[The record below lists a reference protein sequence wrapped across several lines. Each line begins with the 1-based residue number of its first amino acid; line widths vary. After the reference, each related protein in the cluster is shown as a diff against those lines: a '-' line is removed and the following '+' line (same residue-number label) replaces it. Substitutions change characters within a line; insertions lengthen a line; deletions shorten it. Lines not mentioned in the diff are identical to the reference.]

1 MSQQDALKP
10 ALEEKKEDCVHSF
23 ITTLDLGRSCTI
35 CGLVVE
41 HIKDMVFMWHKPVLK
56 QKRLTPGERQP
67 RYWSKEGD
75 DAELEE
81 PLGIPGLEVHPS
93 LEEALHPHQLDGF
106 KFLSRNLVEE
116 DAGGCMLAFAPG
128 TGKTFLVISFL
139 QSFLIQVPHAKP
151 MVVAPKGMLRPWA
164 QEFKKWE
171 VEEIPIFDLYEANS
185 VESQLDLL
193 QKWQQQERSVLLVGY
208 PQFVNMTGDVG
219 KLLTEG
225 PGLLILDEGH
235 LARTKNTKILT
246 SLMQV
251 RTKRRVLLSG
261 TPFNNNS
268 DEFYH
273 TLELIRPNFMLQT
286 GASLSPTTN
295 STEVI
300 ASEMVVVSQSTS
312 FMKPSNGR
320 QAFKDIFGDGIDSGD
335 PKQMTE
341 ALRHLRTFIAPFVSW
356 HKGEILDTLPGISD
370 FTVMLHI
377 TPMQRHLLDL
387 SEMKNNDNLQKRA
400 AAIYVHPVLEPV
412 AETGNRS
419 QDDLRLQGDVKVRDG
434 AKLRWVL
441 DLVRLCHAAGE
452 KLLIFSEYLYSLAL
466 IENMASHQMGWSKGV
481 QILRLDGKMHPAER
495 ESTITRFNS
504 NSESQVLC
512 ASVKACGEGISLV
525 GASRVVLLEVSWNPA
540 VARQAISRA
549 FRIGQQRK
557 VVVYRLIAANTH
569 EEHKIHESSIRKDW
583 LARVLFDQNAA
594 CNDYRSILCDVTK
607 GCSDRFL
614 DHGPLRDGVRSIYER
629 EF

>member
-1 MSQQDALKP
+1 MTWATDVQMANARPFSISTLQDLSNDTKSTP
-10 ALEEKKEDCVHSF
+10 MRGVSK
-23 ITTLDLGRSCTI
+23 R
-35 CGLVVE
+35 
-41 HIKDMVFMWHKPVLK
+41 
-56 QKRLTPGERQP
+56 KRLTPGERQP
-67 RYWSKEGD
+67 SYWSKEGD

-81 PLGIPGLEVHPS
+81 PLQIPGLEVHPS

-106 KFLSRNLVEE
+106 KFLSRNMVEE
-116 DAGGCMLAFAPG
+116 DAGGCMLALALG

-185 VESQLDLL
+185 VESQ
-193 QKWQQQERSVLLVGY
+193 SVLLVGY

-225 PGLLILDEGH
+225 HGLLILDEGH

-251 RTKRRVLLSG
+251 RTKQCVLLSG

-273 TLELIRPNFMLQT
+273 TLELIQPNFMLQT

-300 ASEMVVVSQSTS
+300 ASEMVAASQSTS
-312 FMKPSNGR
+312 VMKPSNGR

-335 PKQMTE
+335 PKQMTK

-370 FTVMLHI
+370 FT
-377 TPMQRHLLDL
+377 
-387 SEMKNNDNLQKRA
+387 KRA

-412 AETGNRS
+412 AETGSRS
-419 QDDLRLQGDVKVRDG
+419 QDDLRLQGDVKVRDS

-452 KLLIFSEYLYSLAL
+452 RLLIFSEYL
-466 IENMASHQMGWSKGV
+466 KGV
-481 QILRLDGKMHPAER
+481 QILRLDGKMHLAER

-504 NSESQVLC
+504 NSESWVLC
-512 ASVKACGEGISLV
+512 ASVK
-525 GASRVVLLEVSWNPA
+525 NPA
-540 VARQAISRA
+540 VAQQAISRA

-557 VVVYRLIAANTH
+557 VVVYHLIAANTH

-583 LARVLFDQNAA
+583 LARVLFNQNAA
-594 CNDYRSILCDVTK
+594 CNDYKSILCDVTK
-607 GCSDRFL
+607 GCNDRFL
-614 DHGPLRDGVRSIYER
+614 DHSPLRDGVRSIYER

>member
-1 MSQQDALKP
+1 RREENRSILATLPRSNIPLIVLDSTDDDEEEDEDVLPFSLNQSFKPSFPDEEGITLEDIEAVVGTIPPAEKENPSERPLAKKTTSQNSGKGRRSQTHGEGDFEDDVAPKPRTGKAKISDESEVYPEFELAEDSGSSDSEAEDEQKDPLDWAWKEFAIMSQQDAIKP
-10 ALEEKKEDCVHSF
+10 ALEEKKEDCAHNF
-23 ITTLDLGRSCTI
+23 TTTLDFGRWCTI

-41 HIKDMVFMWHKPVLK
+41 HVKDMVFMWHKPK
-56 QKRLTPGERQP
+56 RSERKRLTPGERQP
-67 RYWSKEGD
+67 SYWSGEGD

-164 QEFKKWE
+164 REFKKWE

-286 GASLSPTTN
+286 GAGP
-295 STEVI
+295 
-300 ASEMVVVSQSTS
+300 STS
-312 FMKPSNGR
+312 DTEPPNGR

-370 FTVMLHI
+370 FTVMLHM
-377 TPMQRHLLDL
+377 TPVQRHLLDL

-400 AAIYVHPVLEPV
+400 AAIYVHPDLEPV
-412 AETGNRS
+412 AETG
-419 QDDLRLQGDVKVRDG
+419 
-434 AKLRWVL
+434 
-441 DLVRLCHAAGE
+441 
-452 KLLIFSEYLYSLAL
+452 
-466 IENMASHQMGWSKGV
+466 
-481 QILRLDGKMHPAER
+481 
-495 ESTITRFNS
+495 
-504 NSESQVLC
+504 
-512 ASVKACGEGISLV
+512 
-525 GASRVVLLEVSWNPA
+525 
-540 VARQAISRA
+540 
-549 FRIGQQRK
+549 
-557 VVVYRLIAANTH
+557 
-569 EEHKIHESSIRKDW
+569 
-583 LARVLFDQNAA
+583 
-594 CNDYRSILCDVTK
+594 
-607 GCSDRFL
+607 
-614 DHGPLRDGVRSIYER
+614 
-629 EF
+629 